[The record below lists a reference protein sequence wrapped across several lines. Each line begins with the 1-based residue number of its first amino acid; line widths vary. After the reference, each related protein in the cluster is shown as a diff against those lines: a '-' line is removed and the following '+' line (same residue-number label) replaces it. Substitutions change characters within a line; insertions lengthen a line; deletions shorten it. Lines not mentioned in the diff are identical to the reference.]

1 MPKKRPS
8 PTIQANP
15 TTDTA
20 AARRDEV
27 LVGDCLK
34 SMASLP
40 AGCVDLIFADPP
52 YNIGFKYD
60 QYEDRRNDGEYI
72 QWTQDWITACA
83 RLLKP
88 SGSFYILIGDEYA
101 AETRLHLKQLERD
114 HKLVFRNW
122 ILWHY
127 TFGQNCK
134 AKFNRSHAHLF
145 YCVGAGAFD
154 KSSFDVRGG
163 MGQAAT
169 LPFTF
174 NREAVAVPSARQT
187 TYGDPR
193 ANPKGKLPDDVWY
206 LRPQSA
212 IESRPDH
219 ADAPADPWFFDGDGD
234 TWYLSRLCG
243 TFKERMG
250 WHPCQLP
257 EALLERVI
265 RVSSNEGDLVFDP
278 FVGSGTTLAVAA
290 RLGRHW
296 LGCELSKDY
305 AAKATARI
313 RHVQATGQTMQTTL
327 EERGVD
333 MKNPKKKPEPRRSQH
348 LFEAAEEAR

>member
-1 MPKKRPS
+1 MSKNSGTPVTLDK
-8 PTIQANP
+8 I
-15 TTDTA
+15 
-20 AARRDEV
+20 
-27 LVGDCLK
+27 LVGDCIK
-34 SMASLP
+34 KMASLP
-40 AGCVDLIFADPP
+40 EGCVDLIFADPP
-52 YNIGFKYD
+52 YNIGYKYD
-60 QYEDRRNDGEYI
+60 QYEDKRNDHDYI
-72 QWTQDWITACA
+72 EWTQNWISACA

-101 AETRLHLKQLERD
+101 AEVRLHLKQLERE

-145 YCVGAGAFD
+145 YCVGSAAFD
-154 KSSFDVRGG
+154 KQAFSVRGA
-163 MGQAAT
+163 MGTDAT

-174 NREAVAVPSARQT
+174 NREAIAVPSARQT
-187 TYGDPR
+187 TYGDLR

-212 IESRPDH
+212 IEARPG
-219 ADAPADPWFFDGDGD
+219 ADEPWFFDSEGD

-257 EALLERVI
+257 ESLLERII
-265 RVSSNEGDLVFDP
+265 RVSSNKGDAVFDP
-278 FVGSGTTLAVAA
+278 FTGSGTTLAVAA
-290 RLGRHW
+290 RLERHW
-296 LGCELSKDY
+296 LGCELSADY
-305 AAKATARI
+305 AKKSTARI
-313 RHVQATGQTMQTTL
+313 RHAQETGEPLYTTL

-333 MKNPKKKPEPRRSQH
+333 MSNPKKKREPLRSKG
-348 LFEAAEEAR
+348 LYDDVVKVEE